1 MSDAELDFSELLTLP
16 AEVDAEAQEV
26 AREAYPVVKQMAAK
40 LQRDWRRN
48 ARSSSGAHGKHYPG
62 TITSEQRFS
71 TDGPDWEIGPDSS
84 MPQGGMGAGFEY
96 GSVHQP
102 PHNDMGQAMVT
113 LEPLFEAAVKK
124 IADGFMS

>member
-1 MSDAELDFSELLTLP
+1 MADVELDFSELLP
-16 AEVDAEAQEV
+16 VASEIEREAREV
-26 AREAYPVVKQMAAK
+26 AVEAYPVAKKMADK

-48 ARSSSGAHGKHYPG
+48 ARQTAGKHGKHYPRA
-62 TITSEQRFS
+62 ITSEQRYS

-84 MPQGGMGAGFEY
+84 MPQGGMGRGFEW

-102 PHNDMGQAMVT
+102 PHHDMTQAMTT
-113 LEPLFEAAVKK
+113 LEPLFEAAAKK